1 MNAAFRQNLSV
12 VFTFDG
18 NNSGIA
24 RDTRGSLG
32 DVANRA
38 RFCRTTATP
47 IPGVSDPHGS
57 RPGTGFGGWQ
67 RGSLTPPDTS
77 ATAADS
83 RAHFDAGGTERR
95 PVQRSEVAHRKEH
108 RGINAPRNHVDQATR
123 LATNSSPGRGNTAP
137 ASVFP
142 LLCGTFI
149 RKLRIL
155 VEWSSSRPP
164 RLPLLSRATCEDDEH
179 RALQLFLAGDPEAG
193 DVMPGTGGF
202 RKLRWADRRRGK
214 GKRGGLRVIYYH
226 LSADAQIWLMTLYD
240 KDEMA
245 DLSAAEK
252 RALKAALEA
261 ELALRAARRRLRR
274 K

>member
-1 MNAAFRQNLSV
+1 MRLNWEFAS
-12 VFTFDG
+12 
-18 NNSGIA
+18 
-24 RDTRGSLG
+24 DT
-32 DVANRA
+32 
-38 RFCRTTATP
+38 
-47 IPGVSDPHGS
+47 
-57 RPGTGFGGWQ
+57 
-67 RGSLTPPDTS
+67 
-77 ATAADS
+77 
-83 RAHFDAGGTERR
+83 
-95 PVQRSEVAHRKEH
+95 
-108 RGINAPRNHVDQATR
+108 
-123 LATNSSPGRGNTAP
+123 
-137 ASVFP
+137 

-155 VEWSSSRPP
+155 VGVEFIEAPTFTAKVADY
-164 RLPLLSRATCEDDEH
+164 LEDDGY

-252 RALKAALEA
+252 RALKAALGA
-261 ELALRAARRRLRR
+261 ELARRAARRRLRR

>member
-1 MNAAFRQNLSV
+1 MNAASGQNLSC
-12 VFTFDG
+12 VFFATGDG
-18 NNSGIA
+18 ACTA
-24 RDTRGSLG
+24 RETGGTLG
-32 DVANRA
+32 DVADTP
-38 RFCRTTATP
+38 RFCRTTMTR
-47 IPGVSDPHGS
+47 IQGVSDPL
-57 RPGTGFGGWQ
+57 RIRRGTAIGGWQ
-67 RGSLTPPDTS
+67 RGSLTPQMPPPLLLTTALTARRAAQS
-77 ATAADS
+77 AARCTGTKSHTAKNIAKS
-83 RAHFDAGGTERR
+83 
-95 PVQRSEVAHRKEH
+95 
-108 RGINAPRNHVDQATR
+108 TR
-123 LATNSSPGRGNTAP
+123 LTTMLPRPRSCQRTAHQEGEHCSRVCVP
-137 ASVFP
+137 PSWR
-142 LLCGTFI
+142 TFI

-155 VEWSSSRPP
+155 GGAEFIEAPTFTAIVAGY
-164 RLPLLSRATCEDDEH
+164 LEDDEY

-252 RALKAALEA
+252 RALKAALDA
-261 ELALRAARRRLRR
+261 ELARRAARRRLRR